1 MVVLDQFQKWEQV
14 GLLPFVGGSLTR
26 KGWKCTA
33 HGDNDPTGVLLLY
46 QVHRQ
51 IVVVYFRYVITVPF
65 SPVFLRRKSGKMVF
79 SVSNEGFLRTQ

>member
-14 GLLPFVGGSLTR
+14 GLLPFVCGSFTR
-26 KGWKCTA
+26 KGWKCTS
-33 HGDNDPTGVLLLY
+33 HEDNDPMGVLLLY

-51 IVVVYFRYVITVPF
+51 IVVVYFWYVIIVTF
-65 SPVFLRRKSGKMVF
+65 SPVFLRKKSGKMVF